1 VNIVPIKEDILAKQL
16 PLIRKSTNITVTS
29 PSRKVAVEA
38 TFKDDASPSSSNGDL
53 QSPTVHRRSPDKG
66 DVVHGGGSSTRLK
79 FSTHTSL
86 QPEAAVAEEAGSPAV
101 SSTTGDEE
109 TTEISGDGPTS
120 VQIVSQSP
128 RRRSDSSVSGGG
140 GNTEIEVFCG
150 GEPSSTTSVV
160 AASPATSVAAAAT
173 PALLES
179 QATEKKKLM
188 DEDVAA
194 AASGKTGEKPELGGG
209 SGKKGRVRAALD
221 SVGLPAVCFYLVVWL
236 SLFLFNAV
244 CVCLLSVLVPCLWG
258 GTARAGGC
266 LLVPACPAWPATAAQ
281 FGGLPHPTPI

>member
-1 VNIVPIKEDILAKQL
+1 
-16 PLIRKSTNITVTS
+16 
-29 PSRKVAVEA
+29 
-38 TFKDDASPSSSNGDL
+38 
-53 QSPTVHRRSPDKG
+53 
-66 DVVHGGGSSTRLK
+66 VVHGGSSTRLK

-86 QPEAAVAEEAGSPAV
+86 QPEAVAEAGSPPAV

-109 TTEISGDGPTS
+109 TTEINSGDGGPTS

-128 RRRSDSSVSGGG
+128 RRRSDSSVSGG
-140 GNTEIEVFCG
+140 NTEIEVFCG
-150 GEPSSTTSVV
+150 GEPSSSTTSIV
-160 AASPATSVAAAAT
+160 AASPVAAAAAT

-188 DEDVAA
+188 EEDITAA
-194 AASGKTGEKPELGGG
+194 GGKAGEKPELGDG

-221 SVGLPAVCFYLVVWL
+221 SVGLSAVCFYLVVWL

-258 GTARAGGC
+258 GSARAGGC

>member
-1 VNIVPIKEDILAKQL
+1 M
-16 PLIRKSTNITVTS
+16 IRKSTNITVTS

-53 QSPTVHRRSPDKG
+53 HSPTAHRRSPDKG
-66 DVVHGGGSSTRLK
+66 DVGNGGSSTRLK

-86 QPEAAVAEEAGSPAV
+86 KPEAVAEAGSPV

-109 TTEISGDGPTS
+109 TTEVSGDGPTS

-128 RRRSDSSVSGGG
+128 RRRSDSSVG

-150 GEPSSTTSVV
+150 GEPSSSTTSIV

-179 QATEKKKLM
+179 QAAGKKLM

-194 AASGKTGEKPELGGG
+194 AAGGKAGEKPEMGGG

-221 SVGLPAVCFYLVVWL
+221 SVGLSAVCFYLVVWL

-258 GTARAGGC
+258 GSARTGGC

>member
-1 VNIVPIKEDILAKQL
+1 
-16 PLIRKSTNITVTS
+16 LIRKSTNITVTS

-53 QSPTVHRRSPDKG
+53 HSPTAAHRRSPDKG
-66 DVVHGGGSSTRLK
+66 DVVHGGSSSTRLK

-86 QPEAAVAEEAGSPAV
+86 KPEAVTEAGSPAV

-109 TTEISGDGPTS
+109 TTEINSGDGGPTS

-128 RRRSDSSVSGGG
+128 RRRSDSSVSGG
-140 GNTEIEVFCG
+140 NTEIEVFCG
-150 GEPSSTTSVV
+150 GEPSSSTTSVV
-160 AASPATSVAAAAT
+160 AASPATSVAAAAS
-173 PALLES
+173 PALVES
-179 QATEKKKLM
+179 QATGKKLI
-188 DEDVAA
+188 DENVAA
-194 AASGKTGEKPELGGG
+194 VAGGKAGEKPELGGG

-221 SVGLPAVCFYLVVWL
+221 SVGLSAVCFYLVVWL

-258 GTARAGGC
+258 GSARAGGC

>member
-1 VNIVPIKEDILAKQL
+1 M
-16 PLIRKSTNITVTS
+16 IRKSTNITVTS

-53 QSPTVHRRSPDKG
+53 HSPTAHRRSPDKG
-66 DVVHGGGSSTRLK
+66 DVVHGGSSTRLK

-86 QPEAAVAEEAGSPAV
+86 QPEAVAEAGSPAV
-101 SSTTGDEE
+101 SSTTTGDEE
-109 TTEISGDGPTS
+109 TTEINSGDGGPTS

-150 GEPSSTTSVV
+150 GEPSSSTTSIV

-179 QATEKKKLM
+179 QAAEKKLM

-194 AASGKTGEKPELGGG
+194 ASGKAGEKPDLGGG

-258 GTARAGGC
+258 GSARAGGC

>member
-1 VNIVPIKEDILAKQL
+1 M
-16 PLIRKSTNITVTS
+16 IRKSTNITVTS

-53 QSPTVHRRSPDKG
+53 RSPTAHRRSPDKG

-86 QPEAAVAEEAGSPAV
+86 QPEAAAEVGLPAV

-109 TTEISGDGPTS
+109 TTEINSGEGGPTS

-128 RRRSDSSVSGGG
+128 RRRSDSSVGG

-150 GEPSSTTSVV
+150 AEPPSSTTSIV

-179 QATEKKKLM
+179 QATDKKKLM
-188 DEDVAA
+188 EEDVAT
-194 AASGKTGEKPELGGG
+194 ASGKAGEKPELGGG

-221 SVGLPAVCFYLVVWL
+221 SVGLSAVCFYLVVWL

-258 GTARAGGC
+258 GSARAGGC

>member
-1 VNIVPIKEDILAKQL
+1 MPIKKDILAEQL

-53 QSPTVHRRSPDKG
+53 RSPTAHRRSPDKG
-66 DVVHGGGSSTRLK
+66 DVVHGGSSTRLK

-86 QPEAAVAEEAGSPAV
+86 QPEAVAEAGSPAV

-109 TTEISGDGPTS
+109 TTEVSGGDGGPTS

-150 GEPSSTTSVV
+150 GEPSSTTSIV
-160 AASPATSVAAAAT
+160 AASPVAAAT

-179 QATEKKKLM
+179 QATGKKLM

-194 AASGKTGEKPELGGG
+194 AGGKTGEKPEMGGG

-221 SVGLPAVCFYLVVWL
+221 SVGLSAVCFYLVVWL

-258 GTARAGGC
+258 GSARAGGC

>member
-1 VNIVPIKEDILAKQL
+1 
-16 PLIRKSTNITVTS
+16 
-29 PSRKVAVEA
+29 VAVEA
-38 TFKDDASPSSSNGDL
+38 TFKDDSSPSSSNGDL
-53 QSPTVHRRSPDKG
+53 HSPTAAAAHRRSPDKG
-66 DVVHGGGSSTRLK
+66 DGSSSTRLK

-86 QPEAAVAEEAGSPAV
+86 QPEAVAEAVSLAV

-109 TTEISGDGPTS
+109 TTEINSGDGGPTS

-128 RRRSDSSVSGGG
+128 RRRSESSVGGG
-140 GNTEIEVFCG
+140 GNTEIEIFCG
-150 GEPSSTTSVV
+150 GEPSSSTTSIV
-160 AASPATSVAAAAT
+160 AASPATSVAAATT
-173 PALLES
+173 PALLKS
-179 QATEKKKLM
+179 QATGKKLM

-194 AASGKTGEKPELGGG
+194 AGGKAGEKPEVGGG

-221 SVGLPAVCFYLVVWL
+221 SVGLSAVCFYLVVWL

-258 GTARAGGC
+258 GSARAGGC

-281 FGGLPHPTPI
+281 FGGLPHPTLI